1 MAARSEEA
9 VRKGPYGRADDTE
22 FPGVSQGCQ
31 GVPDSMGWW
40 EGQEQW
46 KGCLARTRFRE
57 PRSPGS
63 RRPLTHP
70 MAPAAA
76 SGQPVPRGP

>member
-9 VRKGPYGRADDTE
+9 VRKGRYGRADDTE
-22 FPGVSQGCQ
+22 VPGVSQGCQ